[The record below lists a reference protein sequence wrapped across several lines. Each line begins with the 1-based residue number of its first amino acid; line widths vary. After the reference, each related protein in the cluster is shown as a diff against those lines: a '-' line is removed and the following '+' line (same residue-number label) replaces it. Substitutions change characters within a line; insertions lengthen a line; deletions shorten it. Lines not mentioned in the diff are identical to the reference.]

1 MNFSHIRSFIY
12 STVWC
17 MLEARMEDIIEVI
30 EFREGGGRRTREEIA
45 EIMALDAAS
54 RERVAARQAADRR
67 QKGVAVLPLM
77 GIISPRIEQV
87 NDISGPGGTS
97 AQGFQRSLMQAV
109 RDPEVGSIL
118 IDVDSPGGNVHML
131 RETAQAIRE
140 ARKQKPITAIAQP
153 VAASGAFWLAAQA
166 DELVV
171 TPSGEVGS
179 VGAFTMHRDIS
190 EREEKKGVKTT
201 LISAGRLKTAGNSF
215 EPLSK
220 EARADM
226 QKGVDEA
233 MGMFVED
240 LAIGRNV
247 DAKTVLSNF
256 GEGTMVGA
264 EEAVD
269 RGMADRVATFDQ
281 VLGELRDGRAPGGAV
296 TAPRVWNTRQIKDSV
311 PINGIGRDL
320 TLPDG
325 TYLIDGQEV
334 IVEDGWIWQGPDYT
348 RLIVPAAKRDE
359 IWNIAFSSRNEDDQD
374 DPILRAYEIDLI

>member
-1 MNFSHIRSFIY
+1 MSLNRISSFIY
-12 STVWC
+12 SSVWC
-17 MLEARMEDIIEVI
+17 MLEARMEDILEVV
-30 EFREGGGRRTREEIA
+30 EFHNGGGRRTREEIA
-45 EIMALDAAS
+45 EIMMLDAES
-54 RERVAARQAADRR
+54 RNRVAARQSAVQR
-67 QKGVAVLPLM
+67 QKGVAVVPLM
-77 GIISPRIEQV
+77 GVISPRIEQV

-97 AQGFQRSLMQAV
+97 AQGFGRSLQQAV

-131 RETAQAIRE
+131 RETAQLIRE
-140 ARKQKPITAIAQP
+140 ARQHKPVTAVAQP

-179 VGAFTMHRDIS
+179 VGAFMMHRDVS

-201 LISAGRLKTAGNSF
+201 LISAGRMKTAGNSF

-240 LAIGRNV
+240 LAIGRGV
-247 DAKTVLSNF
+247 DMKTVLSDF

-281 VLGELRDGRAPGGAV
+281 VLGELRDGRAPGGGVAGRSALAEAWVSKDMSPEEFV
-296 TAPRVWNTRQIKDSV
+296 TIALAEHMRLNDPEAMRIQKILHG
-311 PINGIGRDL
+311 PG
-320 TLPDG
+320 DG
-325 TYLIDGQEV
+325 EPTGFLEQAEGQDGPTIHDHE
-334 IVEDGWIWQGPDYT
+334 
-348 RLIVPAAKRDE
+348 L
-359 IWNIAFSSRNEDDQD
+359 
-374 DPILRAYEIDLI
+374 DLI

>member
-1 MNFSHIRSFIY
+1 MNFSHIRSFIH

-17 MLEARMEDIIEVI
+17 MLEARMEDILEVL
-30 EFREGGGRRTREEIA
+30 EFREGGGRRTKEEIA

-97 AQGFQRSLMQAV
+97 AQGFQASLNQAV

-131 RETAQAIRE
+131 RETAQAIRD
-140 ARKQKPITAIAQP
+140 ARKHKPITAIAQP

-179 VGAFTMHRDIS
+179 VGAFTMHRDVS
-190 EREEKKGVKTT
+190 EREEKKGIKTT

-220 EARADM
+220 EARDDM

-247 DAKTVLSNF
+247 DTKTVLKDF

-264 EEAVD
+264 EEAVS

-281 VLGELRDGRAPGGAV
+281 VLGELREGRAPGGGVAAGPVAV
-296 TAPRVWNTRQIKDSV
+296 PLPCNSAMVLLRKAQDDTMGQVQFAEDGQMLKVWR
-311 PINGIGRDL
+311 NGI
-320 TLPDG
+320 
-325 TYLIDGQEV
+325 LI
-334 IVEDGWIWQGPDYT
+334 
-348 RLIVPAAKRDE
+348 
-359 IWNIAFSSRNEDDQD
+359 FDQTKERFLEEFGADRD
-374 DPILRAYEIDLI
+374 DPTLRAYELDLI